1 MATINIKD
9 KYQKEVLKQLK
20 QEFGFKNVLQ
30 TPKLEKVTLNVGLGK
45 AINNKEYIKIAEDTL
60 RRITGQ
66 HPIFTKAKKS
76 ISAFKIREGMIVG
89 AKVTLRG
96 KRMYDFLDKL
106 INITFPRVKDFRGI
120 DVAKEKH
127 FDKHGNFSYGF
138 KEHVVF
144 PEIKADEIE
153 SIHGLEITIS
163 TTAKNPLQ
171 CYSLLKYLG
180 FPFVIE
186 EKNEEFLREKYLSKK
201 NK

>member
-1 MATINIKD
+1 MATINIKE
-9 KYQKEVLKQLK
+9 KYQKEILKQLK
-20 QEFGFKNVLQ
+20 HDFSFKNVLSI
-30 TPKLEKVTLNVGLGK
+30 PKLEKVTLNVGLGK
-45 AINNKEYIKIAEDTL
+45 SITNKDYLKVVEDTI

-76 ISAFKIREGMIVG
+76 ISSFKIREGMIVG

-120 DVAKEKH
+120 DVSGEKH

-138 KEHVVF
+138 REHVVF
-144 PEIKADEIE
+144 PEIKADEVE
-153 SIHGLEITIS
+153 NIHGLEITVS
-163 TTAKNPLQ
+163 TTAKNPGQ
-171 CYSLLKYLG
+171 CYFLLKYIG
-180 FPFVIE
+180 FPFVID
-186 EKNEEFLREKYLSKK
+186 EKNEEVLKEKYIDKK

>member
-20 QEFGFKNVLQ
+20 QEFGFKNVLS

-76 ISAFKIREGMIVG
+76 ISAFKIREGMVVG

-106 INITFPRVKDFRGI
+106 INITFPRVKDF
-120 DVAKEKH
+120 
-127 FDKHGNFSYGF
+127 
-138 KEHVVF
+138 
-144 PEIKADEIE
+144 
-153 SIHGLEITIS
+153 
-163 TTAKNPLQ
+163 
-171 CYSLLKYLG
+171 
-180 FPFVIE
+180 
-186 EKNEEFLREKYLSKK
+186 
-201 NK
+201 